1 MNNKFEQNLE
11 LLSELHN
18 VCIKAL
24 DSDSESSTVEISEGF
39 WLTRIETERMITVLK
54 KLSKSKNEEELE
66 ETIKKEYNNISKK
79 IRRMESQILKDVDEK
94 SREKLENYME
104 SI

>member
-66 ETIKKEYNNISKK
+66 ETIKKEYNNIPYIIGMTKNDGVFGVFQQLVEK
-79 IRRMESQILKDVDEK
+79 I
-94 SREKLENYME
+94 NG
-104 SI
+104 